1 MFKMNKKGFTLI
13 ELIAV
18 IILLSLILVI
28 AVPNLIDTYRQSKLK
43 SEEMFLKQLTKSI
56 ESYVSLEASS
66 FTYGESFPANK
77 TLTKKI

>member
-43 SEEMFLKQLTKSI
+43 KVKRCF
-56 ESYVSLEASS
+56 
-66 FTYGESFPANK
+66 
-77 TLTKKI
+77 